1 MNTYDK
7 NPKIQAVRTNREKA
21 NRVQVV
27 EKLPDRAEEGDEM
40 IVKNVRYT
48 RTKGKWDGIDPIVGA
63 KRQGDKIVF
72 TTASGQ
78 TIEV

>member
-40 IVKNVRYT
+40 IVKLSL
-48 RTKGKWDGIDPIVGA
+48 IHI
-63 KRQGDKIVF
+63 
-72 TTASGQ
+72 
-78 TIEV
+78 